1 MVKQGRDKISPVKYL
16 GTDGNVIKGAKK
28 RVSRVLLT
36 SPSRQFVSFT
46 PFYLGSINSS
56 ENLTSTG
63 RGLVSTF
70 DFHMYAVL
78 HSTITDWLCR
88 RSCAAMIVGSIAF
101 V

>member
-1 MVKQGRDKISPVKYL
+1 MVKLGRDKISPVKYL

-70 DFHMYAVL
+70 DFHM

-88 RSCAAMIVGSIAF
+88 RSCAAIIVGSIAF